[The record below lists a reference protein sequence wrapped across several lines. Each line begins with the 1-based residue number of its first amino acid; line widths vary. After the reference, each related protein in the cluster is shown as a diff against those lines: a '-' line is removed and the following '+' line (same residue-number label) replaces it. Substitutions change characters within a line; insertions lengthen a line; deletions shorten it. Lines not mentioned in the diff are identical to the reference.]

1 MSLLHNGRLF
11 FSDFAR
17 TSPPMIDITVQNF
30 EAEVIAAS
38 MHTPVLVDFWA
49 PWCGPCKTLG
59 PLLEKLE
66 AEYAGRFKLVKIDS
80 DQEQQ
85 LAAAFGIRSIPTCIL
100 LKNGQP
106 VDGFTGAL
114 PEGQLRQFLD
124 QHVPGE
130 GALQA
135 ETEASEAE
143 ALLEA
148 GDTEAA
154 AAKLADA
161 LAQDPGND
169 DLRAD
174 YARLLIATGA
184 FEEAAALLDEP
195 LKREPRPLRFD
206 ALRRWLDALE
216 FVQRDERGDW
226 AIEQFDARIAE
237 NKRDFDTRFAK
248 AQALMAEGQWTA
260 AMDELLE
267 IIMRDRKWNDESAR
281 KTYVAILELL
291 TPPPP
296 KPGAG
301 AEGKSAGGIE
311 LTGKAAAQEDPQAA
325 LLSGYRRKLSMAL
338 N

>member
-1 MSLLHNGRLF
+1 
-11 FSDFAR
+11 
-17 TSPPMIDITVQNF
+17 MIDVTVQNF

-59 PLLEKLE
+59 PVLEQLE

-106 VDGFTGAL
+106 VDGFMGAL
-114 PEGQLRQFLD
+114 PAGQLRQFLD
-124 QHVPGE
+124 KHVPSE
-130 GALQA
+130 GAVAA
-135 ETEASEAE
+135 EAEVDEAE
-143 ALLEA
+143 ALLES
-148 GDTEAA
+148 GDTAA
-154 AAKLADA
+154 ALAKLADA
-161 LAQDPGND
+161 LAQDPAND
-169 DLRAD
+169 DARFD
-174 YARLLIATGA
+174 YARLLIITGA
-184 FEEAAALLDEP
+184 FEEAAATLDEP

-206 ALRRWLDALE
+206 ALRRWLDAME
-216 FVQRDERGDW
+216 FVEQDERGNW
-226 AIEQFDARIAE
+226 PVEQFDAKIAE

-248 AQALMAEGQWTA
+248 ARALMAEGQWTA
-260 AMDELLE
+260 SMDELLE
-267 IIMRDRKWNDESAR
+267 IIMRDKKWNDEAAR

-291 TPPPP
+291 TPPPARA
-296 KPGAG
+296 GAG
-301 AEGKSAGGIE
+301 DGGKSAGGIE

-325 LLSGYRRKLSMAL
+325 LLSSYRRKLSMAL

>member
-1 MSLLHNGRLF
+1 
-11 FSDFAR
+11 
-17 TSPPMIDITVQNF
+17 MIDVTVQNF
-30 EAEVIAAS
+30 ETEVIAAS
-38 MHTPVLVDFWA
+38 MQTPVLVDFWA

-59 PLLEKLE
+59 PILEQLE

-85 LAAAFGIRSIPTCIL
+85 LAAAFGVRSIPTCIL

-106 VDGFTGAL
+106 VDGFMGAL
-114 PEGQLRQFLD
+114 PAGQVRQFLD
-124 QHVPGE
+124 KHVPSE
-130 GALQA
+130 GAVQA
-135 ETEASEAE
+135 EAEVDEAE
-143 ALLEA
+143 ALLQS

-154 AAKLADA
+154 VAKLADA

-169 DLRAD
+169 DVRAD
-174 YARLLIATGA
+174 YVRLLIATGA
-184 FEEAAALLDEP
+184 YEEAAATLEEP

-206 ALRRWLDALE
+206 ALRRWLDAMN
-216 FVQRDERGDW
+216 FVEKDDRGNW
-226 AIEQFDARIAE
+226 AIPQFNDLIAE

-267 IIMRDRKWNDESAR
+267 IIMRDRKWNDELAR

-291 TPPPP
+291 TPPP
-296 KPGAG
+296 AR
-301 AEGKSAGGIE
+301 AAAADGKSAGGIE
-311 LTGKAAAQEDPQAA
+311 LTGKAAKQEDPQAA
-325 LLSGYRRKLSMAL
+325 MLSSYRRKLSMAL